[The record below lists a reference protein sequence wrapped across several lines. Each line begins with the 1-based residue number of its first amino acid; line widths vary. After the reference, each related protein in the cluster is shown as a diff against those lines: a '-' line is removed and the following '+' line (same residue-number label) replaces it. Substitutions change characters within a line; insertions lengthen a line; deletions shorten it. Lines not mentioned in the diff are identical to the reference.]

1 MITRAAIRHTS
12 ANVLTQHALR
22 ILALKGY
29 CVWRNNT
36 VGIWDPTKKIYRKNS
51 TKKGVSDI
59 IGFHRHTGRFCAIE
73 IKAGKDRLSE
83 EQAAFLELVKTS
95 GGVSLVVRNSEDL
108 EKIIKSE
115 L

>member
-1 MITRAAIRHTS
+1 MITRTAIRHTS

-29 CVWRNNT
+29 YCWRQNNAA
-36 VGIWDPTKKIYRKNS
+36 IYDSEKKVYRKNS

-59 IGFHRHTGRFCAIE
+59 IGFHRHTGRFVAVE

-83 EQAAFLELVKTS
+83 EQEAFLELVKTS

-108 EKIIKSE
+108 EKIIKSD